1 MVENILVLI
10 LNDVMLSVQDFFP
23 VIFDNTCMERTWISA
38 SYRDV
43 GMNMLWRAGGG
54 GLKFCVCVRGTFKK
68 SVRSRKRA

>member
-38 SYRDV
+38 SYRDG
-43 GMNMLWRAGGG
+43 GMNMLWRGG
-54 GLKFCVCVRGTFKK
+54 GLKFCVCVRGTLKK

>member
-10 LNDVMLSVQDFFP
+10 LNDVMLSVQDFFS

-38 SYRDV
+38 SYRDG
-43 GMNMLWRAGGG
+43 GMNMLWRGAGE
-54 GLKFCVCVRGTFKK
+54 LKFCVCVRGTLKK